1 MSQEE
6 ITDQSSKGN
15 FYTTGDTITGNTVGH
30 PFVIGTRLV
39 AFASDR
45 FGGMLGDEA
54 IKAAAKQGIGCDM
67 RGCNYTIDE
76 HKEETALKVYCKL
89 SMFGKKD
96 KARPELHKFLLSLK
110 KQYGKKYSGFAFVQ
124 EDGKTAARDKE

>member
-1 MSQEE
+1 MSTEQ
-6 ITDQSSKGN
+6 IQDKSTKGN
-15 FYTTGDTITGNTVGH
+15 FFTTGDTITGNTAGH
-30 PFVIGTRLV
+30 PFMITAQHV
-39 AFASDR
+39 AYASDHYS
-45 FGGMLGDEA
+45 GMLGEEA
-54 IKAAAKQGIGCDM
+54 ILACEKRGNGC
-67 RGCNYTIDE
+67 GYKCGKSITE

-110 KQYGKKYSGFAFVQ
+110 KKFGTKYSGFAFVQ